1 MKLKETER
9 LLEVEERIKGEI
21 KRQILNIM
29 KEIEVEFEKIRN
41 EEKINIDLI
50 YDKYDDIMFELK
62 IEGILEKWRLTKQ
75 SDKKII
81 WQRVRFLL
89 EHSIYS
95 DKYRILTKKMI
106 FEERD
111 REELK
116 IIINYM
122 KDAYAIL
129 RFILSRL

>member
-9 LLEVEERIKGEI
+9 LLEVEERIKEEI

-95 DKYRILTKKMI
+95 DKYRMLTKKMI
-106 FEERD
+106 LEEKD

-116 IIINYM
+116 IIVNYM